1 MGRIV
6 TNKYV
11 STNQITNRDF
21 FEGINISSDSCMD
34 LLDIARGRIIISNE
48 PGHEAIFVLSKDGMK
63 PIMVAQNPESE
74 IPANIL
80 NYLNE
85 KISEFETR
93 VINSGD
99 TIYNTLIN
107 YISEICGMT
116 ESRIS
121 EICGMTE
128 SRISE
133 ICGMTESRISEI
145 SGNVENRLSEFG
157 EEMSDNFNDQN
168 ARIDALSSYTMNL
181 KITDHFMLTEDEYFE
196 LSNEYGEKKLVL
208 TNETSTYWLNGL
220 KIGDVVYYNPD
231 IYYCIYEDD
240 GAHHEYPTPIIS
252 DGVFELTEGY
262 SIEDEEDGAHTLV
275 LGNVSISDHIVEILE
290 SGGGGGEDE
299 DDTTISGH
307 EMTIKYDIL
316 PDEHAIVIDG
326 VELGDGN
333 HTIIL
338 IESGGGDS
346 EIEDNVFSD
355 GTLDIEESSNSIVL
369 NGNYSIENNTVTIN

>member
-21 FEGINISSDSCMD
+21 FDGINIESNNCFD

-48 PGHEAIFVLSKDGMK
+48 PGHEAIFVLSKDGNR

-74 IPANIL
+74 IPANII
-80 NYLNE
+80 NYLNS

-99 TIYNTLIN
+99 TMYNTLVN
-107 YISEICGMT
+107 YIYEICGTT
-116 ESRIS
+116 ESRLNEVS
-121 EICGMTE
+121 NLVENQLE
-128 SRISE
+128 
-133 ICGMTESRISEI
+133 EI
-145 SGNVENRLSEFG
+145 SGAVSNRLSEFDD
-157 EEMSDNFNDQN
+157 EMSDNFNEQN
-168 ARIDALSSYTMNL
+168 AKIEALSSYTMNL
-181 KITDHFMLTEDEYFE
+181 KITDHFMLTEDEYFV
-196 LSNEYGEKKLVL
+196 LSNEYGERKLVI
-208 TNETSTYWLNGL
+208 TNETPTYKLNGL

-240 GAHHEYPTPIIS
+240 GSHQDYPTPEIDENGVMDITNVYNIEGEHVLILENVNIID
-252 DGVFELTEGY
+252 DGHV
-262 SIEDEEDGAHTLV
+262 IEIIE
-275 LGNVSISDHIVEILE
+275 SE
-290 SGGGGGEDE
+290 SGGDE
-299 DDTTISGH
+299 DVPTISGN
-307 EMTIKYDIL
+307 EMTITYDIL

-326 VELGDGN
+326 VELGDDN

>member
-133 ICGMTESRISEI
+133 I

-196 LSNEYGEKKLVL
+196 LSNKYGEKKLVL

-240 GAHHEYPTPIIS
+240 GAHHEYPVPVIYP
-252 DGVFELTEGY
+252 DGTMEITDVY
-262 SIEDEEDGAHTLV
+262 SIEGEHVLVLENVNIIEDGHV
-275 LGNVSISDHIVEILE
+275 VEIMENE
-290 SGGGGGEDE
+290 SGGD
-299 DDTTISGH
+299 DDTPTISGH
-307 EMTIKYDIL
+307 EMTIMYDIL
-316 PDEHAIVIDG
+316 PEEHAIVIDG
-326 VELGDGN
+326 VELGDEN

-338 IESGGGDS
+338 IESSGDDS
-346 EIEDNVFSD
+346 EINDNVFSV
-355 GTLDIEESSNSIVL
+355 GTLSIEESSNSIVL
-369 NGNYSIENNTVTIN
+369 SENYSVENNIVTIN

>member
-1 MGRIV
+1 MARIV

-21 FEGINISSDSCMD
+21 FDGINLASDSCMD
-34 LLDIARGRIIISNE
+34 MLDIARGRIIISNE
-48 PGHEAIFVLSKDGMK
+48 PGHEAIFILSKDGMK

-99 TIYNTLIN
+99 TIYNELIN
-107 YISEICGMT
+107 YISEICGTT
-116 ESRIS
+116 ESRL
-121 EICGMTE
+121 
-128 SRISE
+128 
-133 ICGMTESRISEI
+133 SEI

-157 EEMSDNFNDQN
+157 EEMSNNFNDQN

-196 LSNEYGEKKLVL
+196 LSNEYGAKQLVL
-208 TNETSTYWLNGL
+208 TNETPTYWLNGL
-220 KIGDVVYYNPD
+220 NIGDVVYYNPD

-240 GAHHEYPTPIIS
+240 GAHHEYPVPVIYP
-252 DGVFELTEGY
+252 DGTMDITDVY
-262 SIEDEEDGAHTLV
+262 SIEDEHTMVLENVNIIEDGHVVEIIESESGSDEGKA
-275 LGNVSISDHIVEILE
+275 SIS
-290 SGGGGGEDE
+290 G
-299 DDTTISGH
+299 T
-307 EMTIKYDIL
+307 EMTITYDVL
-316 PDEHAIVIDG
+316 PDEHAIVFDN
-326 VELGDGN
+326 VELGDEN

-338 IESGGGDS
+338 IGSGGDDS
-346 EIEDNVFSD
+346 EINDNVFSV
-355 GTLDIEESSNSIVL
+355 GTLSIEESSNSIVL
-369 NGNYSIENNTVTIN
+369 SENYSVDEENNTVTIN

>member
-133 ICGMTESRISEI
+133 M

-220 KIGDVVYYNPD
+220 KAGDVVYYNPD

-240 GAHHEYPTPIIS
+240 GSHHEYPTPIIS
-252 DGVFELTEGY
+252 GDTFDLNGAYSIVEGEEEGAYTLVFENVNV
-262 SIEDEEDGAHTLV
+262 IDGGHT
-275 LGNVSISDHIVEILE
+275 IEILE
-290 SGGGGGEDE
+290 SESGGDDE
-299 DDTTISGH
+299 NVPTISGN
-307 EMTIKYDIL
+307 EMTITYDII
-316 PDEHAIVIDG
+316 PGEQPGEHVIVIDG
-326 VELGDGN
+326 VELGDDN

-338 IESGGGDS
+338 IESDGGDS
-346 EIEDNVFSD
+346 EISTDGVFSVGALEID
-355 GTLDIEESSNSIVL
+355 PSSNSMVL
-369 NGNYSIENNTVTIN
+369 NENYGIDDENNAIIIN

>member
-21 FEGINISSDSCMD
+21 FEGIKISSDSCMD

-133 ICGMTESRISEI
+133 M

-220 KIGDVVYYNPD
+220 KAGDVVYYNPD

-240 GAHHEYPTPIIS
+240 GSHHEYPTPIIS
-252 DGVFELTEGY
+252 GDTFDLNGAYSIVEGEEEGAYTLVFENVNV
-262 SIEDEEDGAHTLV
+262 IDGGHT
-275 LGNVSISDHIVEILE
+275 IEILE
-290 SGGGGGEDE
+290 SESGGDDE
-299 DDTTISGH
+299 NVPTISGN
-307 EMTIKYDIL
+307 EMTITYDII
-316 PDEHAIVIDG
+316 PGEQPGEHVIVIDG
-326 VELGDGN
+326 VELGDDN

-338 IESGGGDS
+338 IESDGGDS
-346 EIEDNVFSD
+346 EISTDGVFSVGALEID
-355 GTLDIEESSNSIVL
+355 PSSNSMVL
-369 NGNYSIENNTVTIN
+369 NENYGIDDENNAIIIN

>member
-121 EICGMTE
+121 EI
-128 SRISE
+128 
-133 ICGMTESRISEI
+133 

-240 GAHHEYPTPIIS
+240 GSHHEYPTPIIS
-252 DGVFELTEGY
+252 GNTFDLNGAYSIVEGEEEGAYTLVFENVNVIDSG
-262 SIEDEEDGAHTLV
+262 HT
-275 LGNVSISDHIVEILE
+275 IEILE
-290 SGGGGGEDE
+290 SESGGDDE
-299 DDTTISGH
+299 NVPTISGS
-307 EMTIKYDIL
+307 EMTITYDII
-316 PDEHAIVIDG
+316 PNENAIVIDG
-326 VELGDGN
+326 VKLGDNN

-338 IESGGGDS
+338 IESEGGDS
-346 EIEDNVFSD
+346 EVSTDGVFSV
-355 GTLDIEESSNSIVL
+355 GTLEIDPSSNSMVL
-369 NGNYSIENNTVTIN
+369 NENYGIDNKNNAIIIN